1 MSEEQFKIWKQVEAK
16 GLEKLEKVEKALAS
30 TEKEEVDDTP
40 RLTDEEKLFLKV
52 FGIEEDQPAAAMKEA
67 TYFTCIKKLSEA
79 VAKTPLYLTQ
89 DTETGERR
97 AKEHPLY
104 ELLSLR
110 PNPYMTAVD
119 FWKAIEATRQHEGI
133 AGAVKVYGRKGKIEA
148 LYPCTIEGIT
158 IDDAGV
164 LRSTKKHKV
173 LVDFKVPG
181 TGMNESAFYEDFLQR
196 PAGSFWKDLTRN
208 TR

>member
-1 MSEEQFKIWKQVEAK
+1 MFLDF
-16 GLEKLEKVEKALAS
+16 LEKRS
-30 TEKEEVDDTP
+30 EEVDDTP

-110 PNPYMTAVD
+110 PNPYMTAVRKKRKNRSFVPLHD
-119 FWKAIEATRQHEGI
+119 RRNHYRRCGCTQINQKA
-133 AGAVKVYGRKGKIEA
+133 
-148 LYPCTIEGIT
+148 
-158 IDDAGV
+158 
-164 LRSTKKHKV
+164 
-173 LVDFKVPG
+173 
-181 TGMNESAFYEDFLQR
+181 
-196 PAGSFWKDLTRN
+196 
-208 TR
+208 

>member
-1 MSEEQFKIWKQVEAK
+1 MFLDF
-16 GLEKLEKVEKALAS
+16 LEKRS
-30 TEKEEVDDTP
+30 EEVDDTP

-119 FWKAIEATRQHEGI
+119 FWKAIEATARRHSRSGKS
-133 AGAVKVYGRKGKIEA
+133 VRKKRENRSFVPLHDRRNHYRRCG
-148 LYPCTIEGIT
+148 CTQIN
-158 IDDAGV
+158 
-164 LRSTKKHKV
+164 KK
-173 LVDFKVPG
+173 
-181 TGMNESAFYEDFLQR
+181 A
-196 PAGSFWKDLTRN
+196 
-208 TR
+208 

>member
-1 MSEEQFKIWKQVEAK
+1 MFLDF
-16 GLEKLEKVEKALAS
+16 LEKRS
-30 TEKEEVDDTP
+30 EEVDDTP

-164 LRSTKKHKV
+164 LRSTSG
-173 LVDFKVPG
+173 DC
-181 TGMNESAFYEDFLQR
+181 
-196 PAGSFWKDLTRN
+196 RN
-208 TR
+208 FTQCYKA

>member
-1 MSEEQFKIWKQVEAK
+1 MFLDF
-16 GLEKLEKVEKALAS
+16 LEKRS
-30 TEKEEVDDTP
+30 EEVDDTP

-110 PNPYMTAVD
+110 PNPYMTAVRRNSRSVKSVRKKRKNRSFVPLHD
-119 FWKAIEATRQHEGI
+119 RRNHYRRCGCTQINQKA
-133 AGAVKVYGRKGKIEA
+133 
-148 LYPCTIEGIT
+148 
-158 IDDAGV
+158 
-164 LRSTKKHKV
+164 
-173 LVDFKVPG
+173 
-181 TGMNESAFYEDFLQR
+181 
-196 PAGSFWKDLTRN
+196 
-208 TR
+208 